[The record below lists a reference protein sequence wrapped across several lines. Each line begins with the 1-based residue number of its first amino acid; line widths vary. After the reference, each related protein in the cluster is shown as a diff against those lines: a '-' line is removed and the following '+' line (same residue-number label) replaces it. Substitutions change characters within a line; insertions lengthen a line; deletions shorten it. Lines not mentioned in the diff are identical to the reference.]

1 MRGRFALGL
10 ACASL
15 SLAAVAADPAS
26 AWLTRMS
33 DAARVTNYQGV
44 IVYQTRDR
52 LETLRVIHRYA
63 DGNEVERV
71 QALTG
76 DPREILK
83 QGNQVICLLPKD
95 RKVTLQLPT
104 PKGLF
109 PAMTTERVTQ
119 LQKYYDFKD
128 AGTARIAGRTCR
140 GITIA
145 PRDQFRYGYEIWADS
160 KTAVPVKVN
169 LLGADRTVVE
179 QLMFTQIEFPES
191 IPDSAFRTELDP
203 AKFRRVT
210 RIVRDAPP
218 PLASEAEAAGDMR
231 FAQLPPGYRVAMRE
245 VRRSPD
251 GQGLVE
257 HLVLS
262 DGLSAISVFAAQRK
276 TPPLAGAEGSGQGA
290 SQIGAVHAYRRIVG
304 TLHVTV
310 VGEAPSAAVRLVGDG
325 AQPLAATP
333 VDDSPSKPSG
343 RP

>member
-1 MRGRFALGL
+1 
-10 ACASL
+10 
-15 SLAAVAADPAS
+15 
-26 AWLTRMS
+26 MS
-33 DAARVTNYQGV
+33 DAARITNYQGV
-44 IVYQTRDR
+44 IVYQTRNR

-109 PAMTTERVTQ
+109 PAMTAERVTQ
-119 LQKYYDFKD
+119 LQKYYEFKD
-128 AGTARIAGRTCR
+128 AGTTRIAGRKCR

-169 LLGADRTVVE
+169 LLGADHSVVE
-179 QLMFTQIEFPES
+179 QLMFTQIEFPDT

-218 PLASEAEAAGDMR
+218 MASEAEAAGDMR

-251 GQGLVE
+251 GQSQVE

-290 SQIGAVHAYRRIVG
+290 SQIGAVHAYRRVVG
-304 TLHVTV
+304 SLHVTV

-325 AQPLAATP
+325 AQPLLATP
-333 VDDSPSKPSG
+333 AEGSADPPSA